1 MLLTVH
7 TLCYTVMYS
16 ILIGFLLTAAEHST
30 LLAKG
35 TMLRQFAVH
44 HRSLRY
50 TRTLNQSQSARVK
63 VPHS

>member
-30 LLAKG
+30 PIYW
-35 TMLRQFAVH
+35 R
-44 HRSLRY
+44 
-50 TRTLNQSQSARVK
+50 K
-63 VPHS
+63 VPCSVSLLCTTARFATLERLTNHKVPE